1 VFVFRREKRGAIRA
15 FRVSGLFFII
25 STSRLLENYEE
36 SITYRLSGAR
46 KFWRS
51 GSILI
56 VTDHFAAI
64 VFKGWRECSAENRMS
79 GRKALTEIVKSGTS
93 AVPEGEVTHYQIKGA
108 GWLTG

>member
-36 SITYRLSGAR
+36 SITYRLSGAC

-51 GSILI
+51 GSILV
-56 VTDHFAAI
+56 VTDHIAAI
-64 VFKGWRECSAENRMS
+64 VFKGGWGYSVENRMS
-79 GRKALTEIVKSGTS
+79 DRKAPTEIIKSGIS
-93 AVPEGEVTHYQIKGA
+93 AGTED
-108 GWLTG
+108 